1 MSGVNIFGE
10 PLQLNEN
17 LTPQRGPAGVGFR
30 YLDAIGNF
38 DINKKRL
45 ANVASPIDHYDA
57 INKEYSDNYMNEIKA
72 LISDVERE
80 QNYYIGLLN
89 NVKIDYNDFKKSY
102 QVDQNKLNSKIKS
115 IDEFLE
121 RIYQEYIVLNTKY
134 NELDQKVTLV
144 RNSFE
149 RLAGEASEFV
159 TQDHLNSIMTER
171 TRINDLYLNN
181 LKTELSSQTAKVND
195 DLSKVLNEIID
206 ELANSTMPKASG
218 EGERLNTVNTNNNSD
233 RNIGSVSNRR
243 KVNLDI
249 DTNSGNINILQNDI
263 QELKSEILKKNDMI
277 NSMKRELSNI
287 NKRLEDDE
295 KIDEISEGIVE
306 NALAE
311 EKEKG
316 IDTMN

>member
-57 INKEYSDNYMNEIKA
+57 INKEYSDNYINEIKA

-316 IDTMN
+316 IDTVN

>member
-72 LISDVERE
+72 LISDVERK
-80 QNYYIGLLN
+80 QNNYIDLLN

-102 QVDQNKLNSKIKS
+102 QVDQIKLNSKIKS

-195 DLSKVLNEIID
+195 DLSKVLNEIIE

-218 EGERLNTVNTNNNSD
+218 EGERGNNVNTNNNSD
-233 RNIGSVSNRR
+233 RNVGSVSNRR

-316 IDTMN
+316 IDTVN

>member
-57 INKEYSDNYMNEIKA
+57 INKEYSDNYINEIKA
-72 LISDVERE
+72 LISDVKRE

-218 EGERLNTVNTNNNSD
+218 EGERGNNVNTNNNSD

-277 NSMKRELSNI
+277 NSMKRELSFI
-287 NKRLEDDE
+287 NKRLEDEE

-316 IDTMN
+316 IDTVN